1 MRDRCLGSARAGATT
16 RWASRGGP
24 HPSVRPGVALT
35 FSTRAFRAV
44 RVRLP
49 LLEFLSSLAPAR
61 VPFAFP
67 GTLAS
72 SVASHQLPS
81 TLGNPGRPP
90 RARGCEQKNEI
101 LRNPTHQNFHVQPGP
116 RCDHESQRRTR
127 PTPAPALHGTPPQP
141 SIAVLSR
148 HDISVSGSRSATGR
162 AALPDA
168 GWAAAGAP
176 SAPVSHA
183 AASRLFMSGAC
194 CAAGPSEVAPPLA
207 PICCCSHAFS
217 AATKPT
223 FGRAQGLAERTSLIA
238 LEAGMRSFQ
247 IM

>member
-1 MRDRCLGSARAGATT
+1 MRDRGLGSARAGATT

-141 SIAVLSR
+141 SISLSS
-148 HDISVSGSRSATGR
+148 HVTISPCLAR
-162 AALPDA
+162 ARRQDVQHFLT
-168 GWAAAGAP
+168 
-176 SAPVSHA
+176 
-183 AASRLFMSGAC
+183 R
-194 CAAGPSEVAPPLA
+194 AGPPQARLRHPCRMQRHRDS
-207 PICCCSHAFS
+207 S
-217 AATKPT
+217 
-223 FGRAQGLAERTSLIA
+223 
-238 LEAGMRSFQ
+238 
-247 IM
+247 